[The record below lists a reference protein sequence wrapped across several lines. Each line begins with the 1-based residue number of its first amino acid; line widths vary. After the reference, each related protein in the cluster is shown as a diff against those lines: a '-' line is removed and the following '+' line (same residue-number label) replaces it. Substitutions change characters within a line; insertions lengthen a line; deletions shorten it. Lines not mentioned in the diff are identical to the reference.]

1 MSTNNA
7 SSPKL
12 TEGFDSSPLNNYHP
26 TLRSDHS
33 LSSNSF
39 DASQASL
46 RTSLYFQ
53 EELTQSERHLVA
65 LSKFGTQQ
73 CFITA
78 QNQGQQSNMATLTPT
93 LQTLV
98 PLQQHALPRSSSEAN
113 DSFSNVKNALLSH
126 QNQELFVGLNY
137 QQQEKTSPTQWRSK
151 VDTMARRRLVFVI
164 QALLRHMR
172 PDIEANSVL
181 LKYMARFIEHHLY
194 KTAPSREHHFDQSTL
209 VARLKQLSASSDQM
223 LRAVEGRRGPRD
235 AQSRSISS

>member
-53 EELTQSERHLVA
+53 EELTQSERHLAA

-73 CFITA
+73 CFTA

-223 LRAVEGRRGPRD
+223 LRAVED
-235 AQSRSISS
+235 LETHNLDQSRAK